1 VVVPVV
7 VLDSRELLVY
17 VTVPVIVTLSVG
29 LIEGPGGAETVAE
42 LLFVTDSVFEIRP
55 VAETQVVAVDV
66 LLVPVGLTESL
77 MLAVILGLTVEQVLA
92 FEVLLD
98 FRVRVP
104 VLVRATDAQDV
115 ADAVWDRVGG
125 EERVGVEDV
134 VCVFDCVIDLVPL
147 DDPVEVFVA
156 VTELVEVRV
165 F

>member
-1 VVVPVV
+1 V
-7 VLDSRELLVY
+7 VL
-17 VTVPVIVTLSVG
+17 I
-29 LIEGPGGAETVAE
+29 
-42 LLFVTDSVFEIRP
+42 
-55 VAETQVVAVDV
+55 
-66 LLVPVGLTESL
+66 VPVGLTESL